1 MNVKEAI
8 EKINENGEEV
18 FIYPIAGKIEEWE
31 KYAKDKGFAILTN
44 NIGHKTK
51 HYLIYNI
58 SK

>member
-1 MNVKEAI
+1 MTIRETV

-18 FIYPIAGKIEEWE
+18 FVYPIEAKTEEWE
-31 KYAKDKGFAILTN
+31 KYAEEKGFAIVTN

-51 HYLIYNI
+51 YYLIYNI